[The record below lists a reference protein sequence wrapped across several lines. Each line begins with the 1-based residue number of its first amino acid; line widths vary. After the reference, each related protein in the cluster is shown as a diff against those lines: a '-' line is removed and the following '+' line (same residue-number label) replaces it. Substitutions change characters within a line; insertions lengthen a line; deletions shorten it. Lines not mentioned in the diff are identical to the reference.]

1 MSRFV
6 WKIVVM
12 VGATVLTLCL
22 VEVGFRI
29 AYDPSQQLSTERL
42 WRAQREAPSAGE
54 KASKTK
60 IGSKTYREEPLSPAV
75 QGAETTRV
83 LFLGDSFTF
92 GAGVPV
98 QARFTDIIEG
108 RLNGSPA
115 QGRAYH
121 TFNAGISGSYPNH
134 WLENIEPLLDAY
146 PADAVFCVF
155 FLRDGTLLPTS
166 FSHNALIINQ
176 IQSEAAAKPL
186 YESSY
191 LLRYFY
197 DRAAWADLSRW
208 FVETLR
214 KAYLGSDQDR
224 RKWNR
229 ESACLVEIADACAQ
243 RDIPFHLVVFPIL
256 LGLDD
261 YGFHDV
267 EQVIVDFAEQAE
279 LPVFSLTPGFLGRDE
294 QELWVASDDQHP
306 NEQGHRIAAD
316 TLWPYL
322 SSIVH

>member
-1 MSRFV
+1 MGRFV
-6 WKIVVM
+6 AKILVM
-12 VGATVLTLCL
+12 VGTTLL
-22 VEVGFRI
+22 ALGLAEIGFRV

-42 WRAQREAPSAGE
+42 WRAQREAPRVGE
-54 KASKTK
+54 KASKTT
-60 IGSKTYREEPLSPAV
+60 IGSKTYREESLSPAV
-75 QGAETTRV
+75 LGAEATRV

-98 QARFTDIIEG
+98 QARFTDILET
-108 RLNGSPA
+108 RLNESQD
-115 QGRAYH
+115 QGRSFH

-134 WLENIEPLLDAY
+134 WLDNIEPLLDAY

-155 FLRDGTLLPTS
+155 FLRDGTLLPTT
-166 FSHNALIINQ
+166 FSHNALIIDQ
-176 IQSEAAAKPL
+176 IQSEAASKPL

-191 LLRYFY
+191 MLRYSY
-197 DRAAWADLSRW
+197 DRTAWADLSRW

-224 RKWNR
+224 RKWKR
-229 ESACLVEIADACAQ
+229 ESACLVEISEACAR

-267 EQVIVDFAEQAE
+267 EQVIVEFAEDAE

-294 QELWVASDDQHP
+294 RELWVASDDQHP
-306 NEQGHRIAAD
+306 NEKGHRIAAD

-322 SSIVH
+322 SSIVR